1 MTNFE
6 GCNTNY
12 ECINKNPVSCFCVAY
27 FMKFCEWDIP
37 VVCGEVRKI
46 LRTALCLCLL
56 GYTYSFVF
64 VQGLC
69 QNWRYITLKSSFV
82 YFQFRLRDD

>member
-1 MTNFE
+1 MTNFK

-37 VVCGEVRKI
+37 VVCGEVRKN
-46 LRTALCLCLL
+46 TA
-56 GYTYSFVF
+56 YS
-64 VQGLC
+64 
-69 QNWRYITLKSSFV
+69 TLSVS
-82 YFQFRLRDD
+82 FRLHLQFFLCAGFVPKLTLHYT